1 MKKKKTHLV
10 WALMVVLLLFAAGA
24 CKRSP
29 DGEGP
34 AEQAGKQIDKSMAK
48 AGEQVGKA
56 LESAGEAVKQAGQE
70 VSKESKN

>member
-1 MKKKKTHLV
+1 MNKRKGHLV
-10 WALMVVLLLFAAGA
+10 CLLIVALLLFAAGA

-56 LESAGEAVKQAGQE
+56 LESAGEAVKQAGQK
-70 VSKESKN
+70 VNKESKN

>member
-1 MKKKKTHLV
+1 MNKTKSHLV
-10 WALMVVLLLFAAGA
+10 SCLVAVLVLFAAGA

-29 DGEGP
+29 EGEGP